1 MARTGC
7 RNPRANHQL
16 LRETLRGLDARR
28 FARGAEDRQAPGLEQ
43 IHDPRFER
51 SLRAD
56 HSEIHSLLLGE
67 LRHWLQFVGGNRNTP
82 RHVFDPRIPRCR
94 DEFGV
99 GIVAAKLPG
108 ERVLAP
114 AAADDQN
121 FHPNACSRSAIRSPT
136 SPPPHDGGG
145 RPSRSP
151 SPARR
156 SGGTEACVIDAG
168 WLIRLSTPPSDSASE
183 KTRTFPRVFAAF
195 SLLPMRMEIIPPNP
209 FICLLASSC
218 CGCDASP
225 G

>member
-16 LRETLRGLDARR
+16 FRETLRGLDARR
-28 FARGAEDRQAPGLEQ
+28 FARGAEDREPSGLEQ

-67 LRHWLQFVGGNRNTP
+67 LRQWLQFVGGNRNTP
-82 RHVFDPRIPRCR
+82 RHVFDPRIPGCR
-94 DEFGV
+94 NEFGV
-99 GIVAAKLPG
+99 GIVAAKLPR

-121 FHPNACSRSAIRSPT
+121 LHPTACSRSAIRSPT
-136 SPPPHDGGG
+136 SSTPHD
-145 RPSRSP
+145 RRRRSSRSP
-151 SPARR
+151 SSARR
-156 SGGTEACVIDAG
+156 SGGTDACVIDAG

-183 KTRTFPRVFAAF
+183 KTRTLPRIFAAF
-195 SLLPMRMEIIPPNP
+195 SLLPVRTEIIPPNP
-209 FICLLASSC
+209 FICFLASSC
-218 CGCDASP
+218 CGRE